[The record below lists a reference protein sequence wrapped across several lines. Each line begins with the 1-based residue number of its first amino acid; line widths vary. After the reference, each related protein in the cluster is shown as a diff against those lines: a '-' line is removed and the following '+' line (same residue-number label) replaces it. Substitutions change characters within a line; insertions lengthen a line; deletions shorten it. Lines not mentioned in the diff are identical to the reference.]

1 MLKSLKIITSIL
13 LVLNFT
19 SCNLFDEKKPE
30 VKLIPVLNG
39 NLYQYIDTEGKIVIN
54 PQFSFATIFRD
65 GLALVRTS
73 GEDQKY
79 GFISEDGKYVIS
91 PKYIDATIFNE
102 NVAWVVLKNSP
113 PTLIDNKGKTLLS
126 LESANRVKMF
136 KDGMAAFS
144 IIENNIEKWGFV
156 NKEGK
161 IVISPQFSIV
171 DLFSEGKCAVVNSD
185 GKWGFIDK
193 EGKLIINYQFD
204 NAKRFKNDKCIVT
217 LGEKYG
223 VIDKTGKYIIN
234 PQFSDMIED
243 GDKYLILL
251 DEKYGWCDKDG
262 KIIINPQFKKAKK
275 FSGNDLAP
283 VASEKS
289 FGFIDK
295 EGKYV
300 VNPQFD
306 GALSHIG
313 KIACVANN
321 DKIGFIDKEGKY
333 IINPQFDGISFDF
346 EAYINDEYYYSG
358 VFSDYFDI
366 KSIID
371 RINFNKP
378 EGLSLTSKLS
388 EVIDYQKRK
397 EASINKSK
405 KKPTQ
410 SDIVEEVD
418 ENHVTDI
425 SNYEYYQFGYLNHI
439 LTEKITNDALLSF
452 YFIIEQPFID
462 VPDGW
467 YTKRVIN
474 PNAIVKGY
482 TYEISLSEKG
492 QGKAADLIDE
502 IEKSLNGYKKV
513 ETKTDYESI
522 SSFSNNRQT
531 ITITSY
537 KYNDSYIS
545 ISILRN

>member
-1 MLKSLKIITSIL
+1 MLKSLEKIAFIL
-13 LVLNFT
+13 LILNFT
-19 SCNLFDEKKPE
+19 SCNLFDKKKSE
-30 VKLIPVLNG
+30 IKLIPVLNG
-39 NLYQYIDTEGKIVIN
+39 DLYQYIDNEGKIVIN
-54 PQFSFATIFRD
+54 PQFSLATIFRD

-91 PKYIDATIFNE
+91 PKYINATIFNE

-113 PTLIDNKGKTLLS
+113 PTLVDNKGKTLLS
-126 LESANRVKMF
+126 LESANRVKIF

-156 NKEGK
+156 NKDGK
-161 IVISPQFSIV
+161 IVISPQFSDV
-171 DLFSEGKCAVVNSD
+171 SYFSEGKCAVYNSD
-185 GKWGFIDK
+185 GKMGYIDK
-193 EGKLIINYQFD
+193 TGKIVINYQF
-204 NAKRFKNDKCIVT
+204 NYAEEFKNGKSIVT
-217 LGEKYG
+217 LGDKYG

-234 PQFSDMIED
+234 PQYSDMKED
-243 GDKYLILL
+243 GDQYLISQ
-251 DEKYGWCDKDG
+251 DNKFGWCDKDG
-262 KIIINPQFKKAKK
+262 KIVINPQFKSAKP
-275 FSGNDLAP
+275 FSGNEIAP

-289 FGFIDK
+289 FGYIDK
-295 EGKYV
+295 DGKYII
-300 VNPQFD
+300 NPQFD
-306 GALSHIG
+306 EASSYIG
-313 KIACVANN
+313 KIAYVVSN
-321 DKIGFIDKEGKY
+321 DKIGFINKEGKY
-333 IINPQFDGISFDF
+333 IINPQFDGISYDF
-346 EAYINDEYYYSG
+346 EAYINDENVYS
-358 VFSDYFDI
+358 VVYSDFFDI

-405 KKPTQ
+405 KKPTK

-418 ENHVTDI
+418 EIHVADI
-425 SNYEYYQFGYLNHI
+425 SHEYYQFGYINHI
-439 LTEKITNDALLSF
+439 FKERITNDALLSF
-452 YFIIEQPFID
+452 YFIIEQPYID

-492 QGKAADLIDE
+492 QGKAADLIEE
-502 IEKSLNGYKKV
+502 IEKSLNDYKKV